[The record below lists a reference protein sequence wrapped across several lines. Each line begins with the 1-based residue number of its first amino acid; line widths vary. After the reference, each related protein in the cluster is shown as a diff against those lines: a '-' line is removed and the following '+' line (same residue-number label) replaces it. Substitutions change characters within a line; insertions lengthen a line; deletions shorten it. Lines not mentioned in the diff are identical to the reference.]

1 LLEAEGFPYIGS
13 DETTLE
19 LVLSKA
25 VLKDKWIDTGMPT
38 LAYFVVSDKGAGVI
52 ERFDQLEMNQD
63 FPYIV
68 KPSKGGTSR
77 GILEDSI
84 VFNTSSRKKL
94 VQDLLVTYD

>member
-1 LLEAEGFPYIGS
+1 LGQTKPR
-13 DETTLE
+13 LE

-38 LAYFVVSDKGAGVI
+38 PAYFVVSDKGAGVI
-52 ERFDQLEMNQD
+52 KRFDQLEVKQD

-68 KPSKGGTSR
+68 KPSKGGNSR

-94 VQDLLVTYD
+94 GQDLLVTYDQILIE